1 MGIRACG
8 EKYNSFFI
16 EEPLAFVYNRFPQH
30 KYDLS
35 VCLKLTYLIMHLLTS
50 RGYVLCE
57 TETRQGLT
65 FSFWKIN

>member
-1 MGIRACG
+1 MSIRACG
-8 EKYNSFFI
+8 EKYNHFFI
-16 EEPLAFVYNRFPQH
+16 EEPTFVYTRFPQH

-57 TETRQGLT
+57 TETRQGPT
-65 FSFWKIN
+65 FSLWKIN